1 MSNSWQGPAEP
12 DLDAAFGWAEM
23 AHGAYKE
30 GAENLVMWIST

>member
-1 MSNSWQGPAEP
+1 MPNSWQGPAEP
-12 DLDAAFGWAEM
+12 RDAAFGWAEM